1 MLKKALSQFER
12 VKEMAK
18 IEIYGAAAVV
28 VCFLISALLCGI
40 LYLVMENAECKEKI
54 RTLKAENRKL
64 KKEMWD

>member
-1 MLKKALSQFER
+1 
-12 VKEMAK
+12 MAK